1 MERLGRGI
9 LSDVKP
15 GEEVDIWAD
24 DLLNRKGDA
33 DFLEKYIAGQVKN
46 RIDEGREG
54 SFAINI
60 DADWGA
66 GKTFFVDH
74 FAQQLQRSGHIVA
87 RVNAWHDDYMD
98 DPFVA
103 VLASI
108 DKALAPFVKKDG
120 TLNSAWKAA
129 KKGAVPV
136 LGKVVSGVA
145 KTVVRKYVGEEVG
158 ELLKT
163 EPDLTGDEDEKTL
176 LEEIAKSGSESV
188 SVEIENIIDRST
200 QRIIDEFNEKGKAS
214 EDFQS
219 RLAKAIGAINGAH
232 PLPFYVIIDELDRCR
247 PSYAVA
253 LLERVK
259 HLFGAPNMAFVFA
272 TNANQ
277 LRHSIAG
284 QYGPGFDGFKYLK
297 RFFEATYQLHDPDL
311 SHFVAINAAKV
322 ISHGVRVPGGESQ
335 LFMRTCFRS
344 YNLKARDIK
353 RVLSIM
359 ETVVISWT
367 HQRKI
372 DLSILVPLAIDFYNS
387 GIAEWSHAFESI
399 PPDINITRR
408 EDMSTGSGEHIYNL
422 KELFS
427 EFLKVNNDKELF
439 RGLMTPYRPSENME
453 YIREIVG
460 ADGERILNQ
469 GKKTSHDDLIS
480 LVAHAGSITSSS

>member
-1 MERLGRGI
+1 MSYATAAEA
-9 LSDVKP
+9 D
-15 GEEVDIWAD
+15 DIWAD

-33 DFLEKYIAGQVKN
+33 DFLEKYIAGQVKS

-74 FAQQLQRSGHIVA
+74 FAEQLQRSGHIVA

-120 TLNSAWKAA
+120 TLNSAWKAV

-158 ELLKT
+158 DLLKT

-200 QRIIDEFNEKGKAS
+200 QKIIDEFNEKGKAS
-214 EDFQS
+214 EDFQI
-219 RLAKAIGAINGAH
+219 RLAKAIDAISGAH

-297 RFFEATYQLHDPDL
+297 RFFEATYQLHVPDV
-311 SHFVAINAAKV
+311 SQFISINAAKALAY
-322 ISHGVRVPGGESQ
+322 GFRVPGNDVE
-335 LFMRTCFRS
+335 LFMRVCFDS
-344 YNLKARDIK
+344 YGLKPRDIK
-353 RVLSIM
+353 RILSTI
-359 ETVVISWT
+359 ENVAIAWPHKT
-367 HQRKI
+367 RI
-372 DLSILVPLAIDFYNS
+372 DLAILLPLAVDYYNS
-387 GIAEWSHAFESI
+387 GIAEWRHAL
-399 PPDINITRR
+399 DNISADLVVSRNEDRR
-408 EDMSTGSGEHIYNL
+408 SGRGEHQFNVR
-422 KELFS
+422 ELFQQFVHINS
-427 EFLKVNNDKELF
+427 RKDNFKVFMNADK
-439 RGLMTPYRPSENME
+439 PDENASYVLEMV
-453 YIREIVG
+453 R
-460 ADGERILNQ
+460 DDWERVMNA
-469 GKKTSHDDLIS
+469 GKKTSYDDLVA
-480 LVAHAGSITSSS
+480 LVAHAGSLASSG